1 MSYLEKDLISK
12 KVDPKYANM
21 LKDLAIPSSLILK
34 QNCML
39 GGSKNIIYKVNNTSE
54 IINDK
59 YFDYFTNNLS
69 KKKYLHNKKYKT
81 KKHKQKQN
89 TSKKLK

>member
-1 MSYLEKDLISK
+1 MYYLEKDLIAK
-12 KVDPKYANM
+12 KIDPKYATIF
-21 LKDLAIPSSLILK
+21 KDLAIPSPLKTK

-39 GGSKNIIYKVNNTSE
+39 GGSKNIIYKVNNSNE
-54 IINDK
+54 VIDDK

-69 KKKYLHNKKYKT
+69 KKKSLNNKKYKT